1 MEIVWTKQAQNSY
14 LNNIFYL
21 EKFWTEKEITNFE
34 NEVFRT
40 IDIIQTN
47 INIGITEEKLN
58 CKSILILKQI
68 TLFYDVIDENIVLL
82 NFWDNRQDFKK
93 RGF

>member
-1 MEIVWTKQAQNSY
+1 ME
-14 LNNIFYL
+14 
-21 EKFWTEKEITNFE
+21 EKEITNFE
-34 NEVFRT
+34 NEVFKT

-47 INIGITEEKLN
+47 INIGIIDEKLN

-68 TLFYDVIDENIVLL
+68 TLFYDVIDEKIVLL

>member
-14 LNNIFYL
+14 LSNIFYL

-47 INIGITEEKLN
+47 INIGITEEKL
-58 CKSILILKQI
+58 ILNP
-68 TLFYDVIDENIVLL
+68 F
-82 NFWDNRQDFKK
+82 
-93 RGF
+93 